1 MDHPHGKG
9 MHREI
14 PEERLN
20 DLEADAGGGDT
31 WDVVRNGSAKVRQ
44 RPLNRMSRGL
54 IVRLLGEAHVEAAA
68 PGTSA
73 HCLSAKAKS
82 VPFVDTATYCFPRT

>member
-14 PEERLN
+14 LEERRK

-31 WDVVRNGSAKVRQ
+31 RDVVRNGSATVRQ
-44 RPLNRMSRGL
+44 RPLNRMSRGEDHL
-54 IVRLLGEAHVEAAA
+54 AAAA

-82 VPFVDTATYCFPRT
+82 VSFVDTATYCFPRT